1 MAVRELLRNS
11 APLKHHSPLWRNP
24 NDGLEKTTMTV
35 IKATEQNQGS
45 LPKNSDLE
53 NRYGKIGISAVAAAL
68 YSRREPAVA
77 TESHVPSYERD

>member
-1 MAVRELLRNS
+1 
-11 APLKHHSPLWRNP
+11 
-24 NDGLEKTTMTV
+24 MTV
-35 IKATEQNQGS
+35 IKATEQNQDS
-45 LPKNSDLE
+45 WPKNSDLE